1 MLNANSVKFTSDTL
15 NDVYVYG
22 SESNGDVFQGLE
34 FHTGTAITNRYRLQ
48 QDSNGYITLYR
59 RKADGSGWDSVYKG
73 NLPNAVTGITR
84 SGTTFTATRAN
95 GTTFT
100 FTQQD
105 NNTWNANGVDTA
117 GYVAAPSSSKPRYFW
132 ATDNN
137 GIPAWRN
144 SINVVGASAS
154 ANGTAGLA
162 PAPTSANYANR
173 TFMYLRSDGG
183 WQYLPLAN
191 NATTTAEHYAL
202 DARMGKTLKA
212 AIDSIPFIAVANA
225 SSASKSC
232 AAGVS
237 TQFVISALKSGYQIE
252 GVIGVWKSGNG
263 NGLCAIANYY
273 ISQAQNSITVDILNT
288 SSSAITVTVT
298 VRVIYSKT

>member
-1 MLNANSVKFTSDTL
+1 MLNANVTKKDTNLTSAFT
-15 NDVYVYG
+15 YG
-22 SESNGDVFQGLE
+22 G
-34 FHTGTAITNRYRLQ
+34 TGTQGNEFVGTEFQKGNSDVDRYRLQ
-48 QDSNGYITLYR
+48 VADNSHLYFYKRNSN
-59 RKADGSGWDSVYKG
+59 ASWDTIFDLNTKNPIV
-73 NLPNAVTGITR
+73 NITR
-84 SGTTFTATRAN
+84 SGTTFTATRAD

-117 GYVAAPSSSKPRYFW
+117 GYVAAPSSSKARYFW
-132 ATDNN
+132 ATDNS
-137 GIPAWRN
+137 GVPAWRN

-154 ANGTAGLA
+154 TNGTAGLV

-173 TFMYLRSDGG
+173 AFMYLRSDGG

-225 SSASKSC
+225 SSGSKSC

-252 GVIGVWKSGNG
+252 GVLGVWKSGNG